1 MGDKAERAKAL
12 FLEGYNCT
20 QAVVGAFAEEIGM
33 DFDTAVRLA
42 SGFGGGMGRLRQ
54 VCGTVS
60 GMVFVASAKLGY
72 TDPKAKVE
80 KKELYQEIQNGNWE
94 EEGELEKYRELRA
107 LVENLNISTYFAAM
121 GASNAFQ
128 LRGRLPDDKKNL
140 LNTLDKIISE
150 VSEEDLRHYRKNLRH
165 L

>member
-1 MGDKAERAKAL
+1 MSPFLLENQLYLFRPFVCNSAEKGSVFHTFPIKNGMISR
-12 FLEGYNCT
+12 FLLIIP
-20 QAVVGAFAEEIGM
+20 QRP
-33 DFDTAVRLA
+33 VRE
-42 SGFGGGMGRLRQ
+42 SNPQ
-54 VCGTVS
+54 
-60 GMVFVASAKLGY
+60 
-72 TDPKAKVE
+72 
-80 KKELYQEIQNGNWE
+80 
-94 EEGELEKYRELRA
+94 
-107 LVENLNISTYFAAM
+107 LVIAAM

>member
-80 KKELYQEIQNGNWE
+80 KKELYQDCVCGIIG
-94 EEGELEKYRELRA
+94 
-107 LVENLNISTYFAAM
+107 
-121 GASNAFQ
+121 
-128 LRGRLPDDKKNL
+128 RGQGRRQFPGSKRTDSGIL
-140 LNTLDKIISE
+140 
-150 VSEEDLRHYRKNLRH
+150 
-165 L
+165 